1 MGISQHFRETVVI
14 KPGST
19 MPLSPVQTNS
29 FNKVANCSSLIT
41 KEVAKG
47 DRSMDRESARANPL
61 IQVEAKRIHI
71 NAREFLEA
79 FRDRSDD
86 YYLMRKFS
94 LKPKH
99 LRKIYDRLM
108 ERGLLAEYEY
118 NHRDKKSL
126 EVEEKTVSR
135 ATLSP
140 VVLTPD
146 STSEAVGKFT
156 TFPSESHSQPSP
168 APHVSTGASTV
179 VELRTTELC
188 PRCDR
193 AKHPDYPDSCPYCGV
208 VFAKIKQSEKSE
220 KVAI

>member
-1 MGISQHFRETVVI
+1 
-14 KPGST
+14 
-19 MPLSPVQTNS
+19 
-29 FNKVANCSSLIT
+29 
-41 KEVAKG
+41 
-47 DRSMDRESARANPL
+47 MDRESARANPL

-86 YYLMRKFS
+86 YHLMRKFS

-99 LRKIYDRLM
+99 LWKIYDRLM

-168 APHVSTGASTV
+168 APEVSTGASTM

-188 PRCDR
+188 PKCDR

-220 KVAI
+220 MVAI